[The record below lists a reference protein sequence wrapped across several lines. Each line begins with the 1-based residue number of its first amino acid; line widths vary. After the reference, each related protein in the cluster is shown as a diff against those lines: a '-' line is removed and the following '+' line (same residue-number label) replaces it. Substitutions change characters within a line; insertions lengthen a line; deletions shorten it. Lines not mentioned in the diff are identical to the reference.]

1 MERIKIGIN
10 TSRQKSTEQT
20 SSLGSSN
27 LYNTSRLKHALKS
40 NDSNFPKKS
49 KVKSKPKKN
58 QKDENFLKDL
68 IKTMEINL
76 NMVLDVVKI
85 LKMNE
90 KNENL
95 IIKRIEI
102 IKKIFNKYQSMRK
115 AMMNAKSENLVNNQI
130 YGELN
135 RRIKESDKLYKE
147 KINDINSVIQKK
159 IIYLKKT
166 QKKFNEIQI
175 YIRRECQESYK
186 YKKIYSD
193 FYINTFILENESLIR
208 YKQKWNEEINNK
220 NSIVTQLKNEIIEMD
235 INNKNVKDGKFK
247 SNKFILKNNIKD
259 TLSSY
264 LMCRAEEIKYYEVLI
279 GNLKLVQKNMLYE
292 GIIILSTNN
301 FFNDID
307 KIKNAI
313 NINTDFSQDISN
325 NDVTII
331 KKNYKEE
338 IQETNMSNIY
348 YELLNIETTTKSKNN
363 LIKKNKNY

>member
-40 NDSNFPKKS
+40 NDSKFTKKS
-49 KVKSKPKKN
+49 KAKSKPKKI
-58 QKDENFLKDL
+58 QKDENCLNDL

-115 AMMNAKSENLVNNQI
+115 AMMNAKSKNLVNNQI

-147 KINDINSVIQKK
+147 KINDLNSVIQKK
-159 IIYLKKT
+159 VIYLKKF

-175 YIRRECQESYK
+175 YIRSECQESYK

-193 FYINTFILENESLIR
+193 FFINTFILENESLIR
-208 YKQKWNEEINNK
+208 YKQKLNEEISNK
-220 NSIVTQLKNEIIEMD
+220 NSIITQLKNELIEMN
-235 INNKNVKDGKFK
+235 INNKNVKDHNIK
-247 SNKFILKNNIKD
+247 SNKFILTHNTKD
-259 TLSSY
+259 TLNSY
-264 LMCRAEEIKYYEVLI
+264 LMRRAEEIKYYEVLI

-307 KIKNAI
+307 KMKNAI

-325 NDVTII
+325 NDVSII

-348 YELLNIETTTKSKNN
+348 YELLSIESTTKSKNN
-363 LIKKNKNY
+363 LVKKK

>member
-20 SSLGSSN
+20 SSLVSSN
-27 LYNTSRLKHALKS
+27 LYNTSRLKLALKS
-40 NDSNFPKKS
+40 NDSKFPKKS
-49 KVKSKPKKN
+49 KSKAKII
-58 QKDENFLKDL
+58 QKDENYLFDL

-76 NMVLDVVKI
+76 NMALDVTKI
-85 LKMNE
+85 LKMNQ
-90 KNENL
+90 NNANL

-102 IKKIFNKYQSMRK
+102 IKKAFNKYQSIRK
-115 AMMNAKSENLVNNQI
+115 SMINAKSKNLVNNQI

-159 IIYLKKT
+159 VIYLKKS

-193 FYINTFILENESLIR
+193 FFINTFILENESLIR
-208 YKQKWNEEINNK
+208 YKQKLNEEINNK
-220 NSIVTQLKNEIIEMD
+220 NSIVTQLKNELIEMN
-235 INNKNVKDGKFK
+235 INKKNVKDGKIK
-247 SNKFILKNNIKD
+247 SNKFILIYNIKD
-259 TLSSY
+259 TLNSY
-264 LMCRAEEIKYYEVLI
+264 LISKAEEIKYYEVLI

-307 KIKNAI
+307 KMKNAI

-325 NDVTII
+325 NDVSII

-338 IQETNMSNIY
+338 IQETNLSNIY
-348 YELLNIETTTKSKNN
+348 YELLSIESMTKSKNN
-363 LIKKNKNY
+363 LVIKNKKY

>member
-208 YKQKWNEEINNK
+208 YKQKLNEEINNK

>member
-1 MERIKIGIN
+1 
-10 TSRQKSTEQT
+10 
-20 SSLGSSN
+20 
-27 LYNTSRLKHALKS
+27 
-40 NDSNFPKKS
+40 
-49 KVKSKPKKN
+49 
-58 QKDENFLKDL
+58 
-68 IKTMEINL
+68 MEINL
-76 NMVLDVVKI
+76 NMALDVTKI
-85 LKMNE
+85 LKMNQ
-90 KNENL
+90 NNTNL

-102 IKKIFNKYQSMRK
+102 IKKAFNKYQSIRK
-115 AMMNAKSENLVNNQI
+115 SMINAKSKNLVNNQI

-159 IIYLKKT
+159 IIYLKKF

-193 FYINTFILENESLIR
+193 FFINTFILENESLIR
-208 YKQKWNEEINNK
+208 YKQKLNEEINNK
-220 NSIVTQLKNEIIEMD
+220 NSIVTQLKNELIEMN
-235 INNKNVKDGKFK
+235 INNKNVKDGNIK
-247 SNKFILKNNIKD
+247 SNKFILIYNTKD
-259 TLSSY
+259 SLNSY
-264 LMCRAEEIKYYEVLI
+264 LMRMADEIKYYEVLI

-292 GIIILSTNN
+292 GIILLSTNN

-307 KIKNAI
+307 KMKNAI

-325 NDVTII
+325 NDVSII

-348 YELLNIETTTKSKNN
+348 YELLSIESTTKSKNN
-363 LIKKNKNY
+363 LVKKK